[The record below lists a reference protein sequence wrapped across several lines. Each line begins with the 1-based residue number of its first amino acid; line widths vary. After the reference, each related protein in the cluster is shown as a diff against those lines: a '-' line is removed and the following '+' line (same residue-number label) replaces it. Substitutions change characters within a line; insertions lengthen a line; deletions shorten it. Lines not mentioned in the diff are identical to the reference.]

1 MRGAIDALADRVD
14 TLAAIVRETAG
25 GLAASRGEVASL
37 DRRVQDKIGE
47 DTESAAAALESV
59 RGELEALRSFVT
71 EAPGRSGAVAAAS
84 SDPLRETVTTL
95 TERVETLGDIVR
107 TTAGRLVA
115 EQGRISV
122 LTEALEK
129 GDERTEAKL
138 AAMERGLQAVSEQ
151 AARAAKPPPRRPEDS
166 ALEQRVDQKVG
177 VLTERVEFLSST
189 VKTTAGGLASK
200 DGEIARLERRG
211 EETIAQTNEALRSV
225 RNDTERVIV
234 QTDEALRSMRDELQ
248 VLQARLAVDPT
259 LKDRVDGLVDAVQ
272 TLGDRVGTL
281 SGIVGET
288 AGRATGRESEIAA
301 LDDRLGDVGARIED
315 VAHELRREIEALAA
329 TPTGGASSVADTAAI
344 EAQVR
349 GVRRSSSS
357 SSRSSSPTHRARQSR
372 SGRSCASEIAALA
385 EAVAKEHVDLVQAT
399 KEWEARRAALEER
412 MDELTVYA
420 TSTAERGAEEMGRAL
435 HTWRSGWRR
444 SSATG
449 WR

>member
-1 MRGAIDALADRVD
+1 MSADDKRPDAEMRGAIDALADRVD
-14 TLAAIVRETAG
+14 TLAAMVRETAG

-84 SDPLRETVTTL
+84 SDPLRETITTL
-95 TERVETLGDIVR
+95 TERVETLGEIVR

-122 LTEALEK
+122 LTEALAK

-138 AAMERGLQAVSEQ
+138 AAMERGASRPFPSRPPGPQ
-151 AARAAKPPPRRPEDS
+151 AAAAAPEDS

-177 VLTERVEFLSST
+177 VLDGASRVP
-189 VKTTAGGLASK
+189 
-200 DGEIARLERRG
+200 LEHGQDHCWGTCVEGRRDRPIGATRRG
-211 EETIAQTNEALRSV
+211 DDRADQRGVRSV
-225 RNDTERVIV
+225 RTDTERVIV
-234 QTDEALRSMRDELQ
+234 QTDEALRSMRDDLQ

-288 AGRATGRESEIAA
+288 A
-301 LDDRLGDVGARIED
+301 
-315 VAHELRREIEALAA
+315 VAPPA
-329 TPTGGASSVADTAAI
+329 V
-344 EAQVR
+344 
-349 GVRRSSSS
+349 
-357 SSRSSSPTHRARQSR
+357 RARSQR
-372 SGRSCASEIAALA
+372 S
-385 EAVAKEHVDLVQAT
+385 T
-399 KEWEARRAALEER
+399 
-412 MDELTVYA
+412 
-420 TSTAERGAEEMGRAL
+420 
-435 HTWRSGWRR
+435 
-444 SSATG
+444 TG
-449 WR
+449 WGRRRQDRGCGT